1 MKKFA
6 PNKYAVSNY
15 YLQSSFFFFFWGPTG
30 INNCMGVN
38 MAINILVKT
47 IPKTK
52 KLVKTLQLTSVMRN
66 YHYKTKSSIID
77 IFTKT
82 VVEIDVLTF

>member
-1 MKKFA
+1 
-6 PNKYAVSNY
+6 
-15 YLQSSFFFFFWGPTG
+15 
-30 INNCMGVN
+30 MGVN

-52 KLVKTLQLTSVMRN
+52 KLVKTLQLTSGMRN